1 MMLRDL
7 IQLIDDYKEG
17 NPLIGLV
24 VPNDIFRLNTLADVT
39 YPVLG
44 WTQGQHRLTAEN
56 GLLYFSL
63 TVFYVD
69 RLLADKS
76 NELDIQSAGVAVLT
90 DLVHY
95 LEDRGAFV
103 YGDVTFTPFNQRF
116 TDECAGVYASIT
128 FELPA
133 EVLCS
138 PVSM

>member
-7 IQLIDDYKEG
+7 IQLIEDYKDG

-24 VPNDIFRLNTLADVT
+24 VPNDIFRLNTLPDVT

-76 NELDIQSAGVAVLT
+76 NELEIQSAGVAVLT

-103 YGDVTFTPFNQRF
+103 YGDITLTPFNQRF

>member
-1 MMLRDL
+1 M
-7 IQLIDDYKEG
+7 
-17 NPLIGLV
+17 
-24 VPNDIFRLNTLADVT
+24 
-39 YPVLG
+39 
-44 WTQGQHRLTAEN
+44 
-56 GLLYFSL
+56 
-63 TVFYVD
+63 
-69 RLLADKS
+69 
-76 NELDIQSAGVAVLT
+76 LT

-103 YGDVTFTPFNQRF
+103 YGDITLTPFNQRF

>member
-7 IQLIDDYKEG
+7 IRLIENYKDG
-17 NPLIGLV
+17 NPLIGIV
-24 VPNDIFRLNTLADVT
+24 VPNDIFRLNTLPDVT

-76 NELDIQSAGVAVLT
+76 NELEIQSAGVAVLT

-103 YGDVTFTPFNQRF
+103 YGDIALTPFNQRF

-133 EVLCS
+133 ETLCS

>member
-7 IQLIDDYKEG
+7 IQLIEDYKDG
-17 NPLIGLV
+17 NPLIGIV
-24 VPNDIFRLNTLADVT
+24 VPNDIFRLNTLPDVT

-76 NELDIQSAGVAVLT
+76 NELEIQSAGVAVLT

-103 YGDVTFTPFNQRF
+103 YGDITLTPFNQRF

>member
-7 IQLIDDYKEG
+7 IRLIEDYKDG

-24 VPNDIFRLNTLADVT
+24 VPNDIFRLNTLPDVT

-76 NELDIQSAGVAVLT
+76 NELEIQSAGVAVLT

-95 LEDRGAFV
+95 LEDAGAFV
-103 YGDVTFTPFNQRF
+103 YGDITLTPFNQRF

-133 EVLCS
+133 ETLCS

>member
-7 IQLIDDYKEG
+7 IRLIEDYKEG
-17 NPLIGLV
+17 NHLIGLV
-24 VPNDIFRLNTLADVT
+24 VPNDIFRLNTLPDVT

-63 TVFYVD
+63 TVFYVV

-76 NELDIQSAGVAVLT
+76 NELEIQSAGVAVLT

-103 YGDVTFTPFNQRF
+103 YGDITLTPFNQRF

-133 EVLCS
+133 ETLCS